1 MKKNKDIISNYLG
14 FLFLIVGCLIFSYPA
29 ISNFIAKKNQ
39 AEIIENYEENI
50 KNYDEKTLEEELEKA
65 KIYNNNLA
73 GTPVKDPFVNGSG
86 YALPSNYLDVL
97 NLNSNGIM
105 AYIEIPKINVKL
117 PIYHGTDESVMQKGV
132 GHIEYT
138 SLPIGGNSTH
148 SILTGHR
155 GLPRAE
161 LFTRLDEL
169 NIGDKFY
176 IHILNKILAYK
187 VYDVKT
193 VLPDDLSELNILKDK
208 DIITLVT
215 CTPYGVNTHRLLVQ
229 GERTEYINQKEENK
243 GIQQKNIRYSITYY
257 IIPIISGI
265 IISFTIIGL
274 YSKVKERY
282 RNEKEK

>member
-1 MKKNKDIISNYLG
+1 
-14 FLFLIVGCLIFSYPA
+14 
-29 ISNFIAKKNQ
+29 
-39 AEIIENYEENI
+39 
-50 KNYDEKTLEEELEKA
+50 
-65 KIYNNNLA
+65 
-73 GTPVKDPFVNGSG
+73 
-86 YALPSNYLDVL
+86 
-97 NLNSNGIM
+97 
-105 AYIEIPKINVKL
+105 
-117 PIYHGTDESVMQKGV
+117 MQKGV

-169 NIGDKFY
+169 ELGDKFY

-229 GERTEYINQKEENK
+229 GERTEYINQKEEENK

-274 YSKVKERY
+274 YSKVKG
-282 RNEKEK
+282 KI